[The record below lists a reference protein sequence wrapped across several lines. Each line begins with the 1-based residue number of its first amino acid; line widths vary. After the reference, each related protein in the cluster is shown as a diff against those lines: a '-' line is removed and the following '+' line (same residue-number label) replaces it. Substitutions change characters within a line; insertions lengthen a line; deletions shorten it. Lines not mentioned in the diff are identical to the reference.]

1 MKREAARR
9 AFIPIG
15 IALIVIGIS
24 NNSAFI
30 GAGALFLVIGLASV
44 FKNKKADEVEA
55 EKAERNE

>member
-30 GAGALFLVIGLASV
+30 GAGALFLIIGLTAIVKRRKGNESD
-44 FKNKKADEVEA
+44 KGD
-55 EKAERNE
+55 RNE

>member
-30 GAGALFLVIGLASV
+30 GAGALFLIIGLTAIVKRRKGNESD
-44 FKNKKADEVEA
+44 KGDE
-55 EKAERNE
+55 NE